1 MEAGAM
7 EKGQCCFPR
16 PQSSTGR
23 IGVRVDGSPQI
34 GTGHMMRCLTL
45 ANEWRKQG
53 FEVVFYTAAQISA
66 PIPQERNYIC
76 RVLGTDPKDMESEL
90 PRLSERLQVDQIN
103 LLLVDSYQVTVPYL
117 QDLSAQI
124 KTVYID
130 DFGVEVWPVA
140 GILNYNL
147 YATELGYAQ
156 RYSVDTM
163 VLSGSKYAL
172 VGPEFQKQEYRLREK
187 MERILVTV
195 GGSDSLNIAGAI
207 AAILRGATELKDV
220 DIDVVCGRYNSYF
233 QELKNMEKNVPNIRI
248 HSNVSNM
255 AGLMR
260 TADVAVSA
268 AGTTMYELAAI
279 GVPTVTF
286 SYVDNQVIPAQ
297 AFAEKLGL
305 TNAGNYLEEPDSVL
319 TRIRNA
325 VVELSESKKSRGL
338 LSKRLRSC
346 VDGQGAKRAVEALMR
361 LTSWQK

>member
-1 MEAGAM
+1 M
-7 EKGQCCFPR
+7 EKGRCFPR
-16 PQSSTGR
+16 SQSNTGR
-23 IGVRVDGSPQI
+23 IGARVDGNPQI

-45 ANEWRKQG
+45 ADEWRKQG
-53 FEVVFYTAAQISA
+53 FEAVFYTAEQISA
-66 PIPQERNYIC
+66 LIPQERNYIC

-90 PRLSERLQVDQIN
+90 PILSKRLQADQID

-117 QDLSAQI
+117 QELSAQI

-130 DFGVEVWPVA
+130 DFGIEVWPVA

-147 YATELGYAQ
+147 YAPELGYAQ
-156 RYSVDTM
+156 RYSADTM
-163 VLSGSKYAL
+163 VLSGSKFAL
-172 VGPEFQKQEYRLREK
+172 VRPEFQKQEYSIRENV
-187 MERILVTV
+187 ERVLVTV

-207 AAILRGATELKDV
+207 AAILRGAADLKDV

-233 QELKNMEKNVPNIRI
+233 QGLKKMEKDVPNIRI

-255 AGLMR
+255 AELMR

-305 TNAGNYLEEPDSVL
+305 TNAGNYIEGPDAVL

-325 VVELSESKKSRGL
+325 VVELFESKKSRSL
-338 LSKRLRSC
+338 LSTRLRSC

-361 LTSWQK
+361 LTAWKK